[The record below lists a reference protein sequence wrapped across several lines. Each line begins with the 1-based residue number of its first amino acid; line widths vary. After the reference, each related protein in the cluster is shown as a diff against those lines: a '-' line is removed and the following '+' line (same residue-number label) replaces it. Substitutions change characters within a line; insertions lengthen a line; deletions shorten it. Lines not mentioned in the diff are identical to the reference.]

1 MGFFAARRRGASE
14 SSPGVLAG
22 GEPYPLALD
31 RHHGGQRGSSVLD
44 QIPSQF
50 EAVAEALAA
59 DAEVLTACAVL
70 GHELARDGL
79 DLGTA
84 LRGLE
89 QVHRAVIG
97 TEPSFAS
104 TEAMS
109 LAWSEETLS
118 YLHQLSCEDE
128 LTGLASPA
136 HLRARL
142 SEIYRDAVRQG
153 TEPRTTHALAIVELP
168 SLANPSD
175 PFSRAL
181 WLVRAAE
188 DVRTVFPGGDV
199 ICTMGATRLVILT
212 QREQGLGHRLTS
224 VRERVSAGAGAS
236 GTARVW
242 VEGLP
247 GSIDGAGALLDELSR
262 R

>member
-1 MGFFAARRRGASE
+1 MGFFAARGSGASE
-14 SSPGVLAG
+14 PSPERIVTG
-22 GEPYPLALD
+22 GASPATATRQVP
-31 RHHGGQRGSSVLD
+31 
-44 QIPSQF
+44 IQF

-70 GHELARDGL
+70 GHELARDGV
-79 DLGTA
+79 DLGSA
-84 LRGLE
+84 LQGLE
-89 QVHRAVIG
+89 STYRSVTGV
-97 TEPSFAS
+97 EPGFAA
-104 TEAMS
+104 TEALC

-142 SEIYRDAVRQG
+142 SEVFREADLRG
-153 TEPRTTHALAIVELP
+153 TAPRTTHALVVVELP
-168 SLANPSD
+168 ILANPSD

-188 DVRTVFPGGDV
+188 EVRTVFPGGDA
-199 ICTMGATRLVILT
+199 ICTLGATRLVVLT
-212 QREQGLGHRLTS
+212 TRGPGLGHRLAS
-224 VRERVSAGAGAS
+224 VREHVSAGADVS
-236 GTARVW
+236 ESARVW

-247 GSIDGAGALLDELSR
+247 GSVEAAAVLLDELSR